1 MLLVLDRAQALR
13 LIDAP
18 RLVREDNVLPM
29 EFPEHADSPYQPEYG
44 WLFLY
49 ERQIAAF
56 LETWLRPFRYE
67 LIGEKGILC
76 EALSNA
82 FCHGHNKDPRKPI
95 VVRVWIGH
103 QGLIVQIQDFGPG
116 FDVQGTYQR
125 FIANR
130 DYYSTAGNGL
140 RLMAQSRRFGV
151 FYDATGRRFHLLYF
165 FSDNLDHLPAKMIL
179 ETPAGPHPQPS
190 PDRRIP

>member
-1 MLLVLDRAQALR
+1 MLLQIETPRALR
-13 LIDAP
+13 LIDTP
-18 RLVREDNVLPM
+18 RLAREESVVPM
-29 EFPEHADSPYQPEYG
+29 DFPEHADSPYRPEYG

-82 FCHGHNKDPRKPI
+82 FCHGHHKDPRKPI
-95 VVRVWIGH
+95 AVRVWVGG
-103 QGLIVQIQDFGPG
+103 QGLLVQIQDSGPG
-116 FDVQGTYQR
+116 FDVQAVYQR
-125 FIANR
+125 FLANR

-140 RLMAQSRRFGV
+140 RLMAQSQRFGV
-151 FYDATGRRFHLLYF
+151 FHDDTGRRFHLLYF
-165 FSDNLDHLPAKMIL
+165 FSDNLEHLPEKMFL
-179 ETPAGPHPQPS
+179 KTPATDPQP
-190 PDRRIP
+190 PQ